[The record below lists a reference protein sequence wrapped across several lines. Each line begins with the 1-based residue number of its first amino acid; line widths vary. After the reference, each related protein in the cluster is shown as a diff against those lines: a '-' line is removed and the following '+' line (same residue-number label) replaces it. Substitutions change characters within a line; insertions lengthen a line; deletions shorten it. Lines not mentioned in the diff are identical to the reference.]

1 MAKAE
6 KTNVM
11 RLLDAAKIV
20 YKEFTYDPKTV
31 DGLSVAK
38 SIGEDPEAVF
48 KTLVTE
54 NEDKEHFVFCVPVC
68 AELDLKKAAKAAKSK
83 SIAMIH
89 QKELLPL
96 TGYVHGGCSPIG
108 MKKAFPTFIDET
120 AQVFEQ
126 IYVSGGKRGFQV
138 CLSPSD
144 LSGYVKAE
152 FADLTKALN

>member
-1 MAKAE
+1 MEFKS
-6 KTNVM
+6 NVM
-11 RLLDAAKIV
+11 RVLDKHKIKYKSYCYLGTGALSGSEVAAALGQN
-20 YKEFTYDPKTV
+20 P
-31 DGLSVAK
+31 AC
-38 SIGEDPEAVF
+38 VF
-48 KTLVTE
+48 KTLITVS
-54 NEDKEHFVFCVPVC
+54 KSKHFYVFMLPVNH
-68 AELDLKKAAKAAKSK
+68 ELDLKKAAKAAKSK

-96 TGYVHGGCSPIG
+96 TGYIHGGCSPIG

-120 AQVFEQ
+120 AQVFDQ

-144 LSGYVKAE
+144 LCGYVKAE